1 MVSRVVMVAVVVA
14 GFTEEWFVVC
24 ILVMVDVVVVG
35 IGSQHESSSTPRF
48 K

>member
-14 GFTEEWFVVC
+14 GFTEECFVVC
-24 ILVMVDVVVVG
+24 IVVMVDVVVVG